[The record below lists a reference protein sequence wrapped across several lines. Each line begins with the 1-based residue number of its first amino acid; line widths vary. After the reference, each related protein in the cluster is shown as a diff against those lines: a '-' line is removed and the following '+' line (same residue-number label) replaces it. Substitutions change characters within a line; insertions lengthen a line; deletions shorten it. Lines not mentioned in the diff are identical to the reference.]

1 MAYLRGFLLLLTM
14 ISLSGCFRQTP
25 DTFEQVNSQDVSDVS
40 IETPGT
46 DNDDGPGVQV
56 IVPERTDEPAPPTS
70 DVTPQATVS
79 DASSPTSLP
88 APDTDNTD
96 SEPDAEPTIIIIDQS
111 DNSDGSSSDASN
123 VTRIQPTATRDDIVT
138 PAVMS
143 QIDFPTP
150 TPTPE
155 GSSSGIQ
162 PAGVLSTPTDL
173 ADGPQDCMYTIESG
187 DTLFGLA
194 LSYGVSLEE
203 LLIINNLTEDS
214 VIQPGDTIEIPDCG
228 ENASEDV
235 ASDDEPATPDIS
247 PTPSATPT
255 TEVTEDGII
264 HIVSSGET
272 LYTLALRYG
281 TTVNAIINANELTNP
296 NALSIGQRL
305 LIPVLPEETPEPTPP
320 TATRTP
326 SNSG

>member
-1 MAYLRGFLLLLTM
+1 MAYLRGLLLLLAM
-14 ISLSGCFRQTP
+14 ISLAGCFRQTP
-25 DTFEQVNSQDVSDVS
+25 DTFEQVNSQNASDVS
-40 IETPGT
+40 IETPGAS
-46 DNDDGPGVQV
+46 DDDGPAVQV
-56 IVPERTDEPAPPTS
+56 IVPERTNEPELPTS
-70 DVTPQATVS
+70 EFTPQPTS
-79 DASSPTSLP
+79 SESSSPTLLP
-88 APDTDNTD
+88 TADTDDTGLD
-96 SEPDAEPTIIIIDQS
+96 PDAEPTIIIIDPS
-111 DNSDGSSSDASN
+111 DNDENGSSDASN

-143 QIDFPTP
+143 QIEFPTA

-203 LLIINNLTEDS
+203 LLIINNLTEDA
-214 VIQPGDTIEIPDCG
+214 VIQPGDTVEIPDCG
-228 ENASEDV
+228 ENASEDT
-235 ASDDEPATPDIS
+235 ASDDEPTPDIS

-272 LYTLALRYG
+272 LYNIALNYG
-281 TTVNAIINANELTNP
+281 TTVNAIINANELVNP

-305 LIPVLPEETPEPTPP
+305 LIPVLPEETPEPNPP

-326 SNSG
+326 SNSE